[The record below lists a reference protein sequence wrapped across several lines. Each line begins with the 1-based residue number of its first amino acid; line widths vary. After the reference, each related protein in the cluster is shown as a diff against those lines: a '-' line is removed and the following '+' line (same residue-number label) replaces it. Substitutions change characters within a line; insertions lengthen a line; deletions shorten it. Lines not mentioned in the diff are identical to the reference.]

1 MEEIQQRIQSYNQ
14 ALATFNRPPIDDD
27 EMSLPD
33 PNILLPVGTQSY
45 VIATGTINPLQ
56 GKQANNNITGAMQMA
71 AAR

>member
-14 ALATFNRPPIDDD
+14 ALAAFNQPPIDDD
-27 EMSLPD
+27 DLHLPD
-33 PNILLPVGTQSY
+33 PSVLLPVGTQSY

-56 GKQANNNITGAMQMA
+56 GKPANNNISGTMQMA

>member
-27 EMSLPD
+27 EMDLPD
-33 PNILLPVGTQSY
+33 PPLPIGTQSY

-56 GKQANNNITGAMQMA
+56 GKPVNNNITGTMQMA
-71 AAR
+71 AAK